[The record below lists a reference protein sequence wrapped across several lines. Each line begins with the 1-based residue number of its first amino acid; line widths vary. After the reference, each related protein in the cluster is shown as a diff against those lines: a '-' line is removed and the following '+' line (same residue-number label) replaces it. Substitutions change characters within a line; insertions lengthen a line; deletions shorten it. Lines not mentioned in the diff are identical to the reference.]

1 MIMNLPLDLSL
12 DKEPFKYVI
21 DLIRGQGEPYM
32 SPDGL
37 VMIFPSII
45 QLTMPDDALF
55 IFQERYN
62 SGNIPCHYKYGD
74 YMKNTDLQATIKGL
88 NLDPDAF
95 WLLVMFC
102 FDYACDVCFSGYE
115 FAESVGNQIAE
126 LITVL
131 SNNTDTNTQISAKS
145 GRNKA
150 LITNKTAISKI
161 AEWIRRGYESEISTL
176 NSPAIND
183 FSELIKDSEES
194 NSVLIWYFAS
204 LIRYFFEINPQYKGR
219 TKKCTTV
226 SLNKNILISNLIYYT
241 HLSLNPNFL
250 NDDEALKGFFKQYK
264 NKKIKARSG
273 IYPSL

>member
-131 SNNTDTNTQISAKS
+131 SSNTDTKTQISAKS

-150 LITNKTAISKI
+150 LITNTSAISKI
-161 AEWIRRGYESEISTL
+161 AECNRRGYESEISTL
-176 NSPAIND
+176 NYPEIND

-194 NSVLIWYFAS
+194 NYVLIW
-204 LIRYFFEINPQYKGR
+204 
-219 TKKCTTV
+219 
-226 SLNKNILISNLIYYT
+226 
-241 HLSLNPNFL
+241 
-250 NDDEALKGFFKQYK
+250 
-264 NKKIKARSG
+264 
-273 IYPSL
+273 

>member
-1 MIMNLPLDLSL
+1 MNLPLDLSL

>member
-1 MIMNLPLDLSL
+1 MNLPIDLTL

-21 DLIRGQGEPYM
+21 NLIRGQGEPYI

-45 QLTMPDDALF
+45 KLTMPDDALF

-62 SGNIPCHYKYGD
+62 NGNIPCHYKYGD

-102 FDYACDVCFSGYE
+102 FDYACDVCFSGYG
-115 FAESVGNQIAE
+115 FVESVGEQIAE

-131 SNNTDTNTQISAKS
+131 SNDTDNNTQISAKS
-145 GRNKA
+145 GRSKA
-150 LITNKTAISKI
+150 IITNKTAISKI
-161 AEWIRRGYESEISTL
+161 TEWIRKGYETEKATL
-176 NSPAIND
+176 NNPAIND

-241 HLSLNPNFL
+241 RLSLNPNFL

-264 NKKIKARSG
+264 NKEIKARSG

>member
-1 MIMNLPLDLSL
+1 MNLPIDLTL

-21 DLIRGQGEPYM
+21 NLIRGQGEPYI

-45 QLTMPDDALF
+45 KLTMPDDALF

-62 SGNIPCHYKYGD
+62 NGNIPCHYKYGD

-115 FAESVGNQIAE
+115 FVESVGEQIAE

-131 SNNTDTNTQISAKS
+131 LNDTDTNTQISAKS

-161 AEWIRRGYESEISTL
+161 AEWIRSGYESEISTL

-241 HLSLNPNFL
+241 RLSLNTNFL
-250 NDDEALKGFFKQYK
+250 NDDEALRGFFKQYK

-273 IYPSL
+273 IYPTL